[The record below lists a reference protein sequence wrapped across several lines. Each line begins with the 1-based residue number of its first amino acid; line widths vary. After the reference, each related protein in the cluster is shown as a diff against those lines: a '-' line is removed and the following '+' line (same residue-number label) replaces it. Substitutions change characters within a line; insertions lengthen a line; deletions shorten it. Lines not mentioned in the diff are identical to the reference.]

1 MWGNN
6 PTTIAA
12 IKETAATAARVSI
25 DTTSSTRISRRPER
39 LPHATRV
46 DCHGHGRGWE
56 GPSDLIVVAV
66 ERSFRPDRIAQPRRV
81 AFTCALHLRSGS
93 RRGVLGQDPDPDRP
107 GG

>member
-46 DCHGHGRGWE
+46 DCHGHGGGWE

-66 ERSFRPDRIAQPRRV
+66 ERSFRPGPDRSTPSR
-81 AFTCALHLRSGS
+81 CLHLRASTFAVRAGGACSG
-93 RRGVLGQDPDPDRP
+93 RTPIPI
-107 GG
+107 